1 MAFPREAGVSI
12 LFPLEP
18 DEMEMRGP
26 VRNTALLLGLCATVI
41 FGQSQ
46 LDLKGFGEGF
56 KPDPMPVVWNAPQN
70 SVFYDHPLVLRQ
82 YGLGIAGSIVAG
94 ALGFYIGNAFD
105 GAFNGHNSH
114 EGYLSFT
121 GVRFKMNSG
130 PFWGGGTGVIL
141 GSTLTAFFVGETDE
155 EEGSVFWT
163 VLGGTATTAL
173 AFVVADWAGVQKF
186 GQHPLLPF
194 IPLLAIPTTGA
205 VTGYQ
210 VSRWFNDK
218 KRRKITEPNS
228 SALLLPPRLAI
239 APRPDGMAFKLDAI
253 NLSF

>member
-1 MAFPREAGVSI
+1 
-12 LFPLEP
+12 
-18 DEMEMRGP
+18 MRGP

-56 KPDPMPVVWNAPQN
+56 RPDPMPVVWNAPQN

-82 YGLGIAGSIVAG
+82 YGLGVVGSVVAG
-94 ALGFYIGNAFD
+94 TLGFYIGNAFD
-105 GAFNGHNSH
+105 GLFNGHNSH

-121 GVRFKMNSG
+121 GIRFGYNTG
-130 PFWGGGTGVIL
+130 AFWGGGSGVLL
-141 GSTLTAFFVGETDE
+141 GSALTAFFVGETDE
-155 EEGSVFWT
+155 EQGSVFWT

-173 AFVVADWAGVQKF
+173 AFVVADLAGVQKL
-186 GQHPLLPF
+186 GEHPMLPF
-194 IPLLAIPTTGA
+194 IPLLILPTTGA

-218 KRRKITEPNS
+218 KRRKITEPGS

-239 APRPDGMAFKLDAI
+239 APRPEGMALRLDAI